1 VILNIINNAKDVIDD
16 KKITNGKI
24 EIELDDKLKQISI
37 KDNGGGIAEDVI
49 ERIFEPYFT
58 TKEQGKGTGIGLY
71 ISKTIID
78 KNFKGTLSVK
88 NEDKGAVF
96 VIKL

>member
-1 VILNIINNAKDVIDD
+1 MDLTIQNNIKNPTIDIKLQND
-16 KKITNGKI
+16 QIT
-24 EIELDDKLKQISI
+24 I
-37 KDNGGGIAEDVI
+37 KDNAGGIPEDI
-49 ERIFEPYFT
+49 IDKIFEPYFT

-88 NEDKGAVF
+88 NEDEGAVF